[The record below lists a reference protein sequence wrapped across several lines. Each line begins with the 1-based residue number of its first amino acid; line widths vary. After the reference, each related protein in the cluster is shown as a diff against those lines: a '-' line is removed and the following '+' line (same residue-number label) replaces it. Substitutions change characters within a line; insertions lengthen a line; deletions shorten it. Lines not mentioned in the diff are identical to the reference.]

1 MAGKTT
7 VEIEGLGELLRRLE
21 ALPREISG
29 KNGGPVRRA
38 LGRAARLVRD
48 EVKKNAPK
56 RTGRL
61 EANIIAARVRDDRPP
76 GVSERFVVSVRGKRQ
91 RYGNTAENR
100 RSGRVGKTYQRDG
113 EAFYWKFLEFGTQK
127 RAATPFIQPSFAASA
142 QAALDEFSRA
152 LGRDLD
158 KIVRKLNPQG

>member
-1 MAGKTT
+1 MAGRTT
-7 VEIEGLGELLRRLE
+7 VEIEGLGPLLKRLE

-100 RSGRVGKTYQRDG
+100 RSGRVG

-142 QAALDEFSRA
+142 QAALDEFTRA
-152 LGRDLD
+152 LGADLD

>member
-7 VEIEGLGELLRRLE
+7 VQVEGLGELLKRLE

-76 GVSERFVVSVRGKRQ
+76 GVSERFVVSVRGRRA
-91 RYGNTAENR
+91 RYANNRDNR
-100 RSGRVGKTYQRDG
+100 RAGRAGKSYQKDG

>member
-1 MAGKTT
+1 MSSKTT
-7 VEIEGLGELLRRLE
+7 VQVEGLGELLRRLE

-76 GVSERFVVSVRGKRQ
+76 GVAERFVVSVRGRRA
-91 RYGNTAENR
+91 RYANNRDNR
-100 RSGRVGKTYQRDG
+100 RAGRVGQSYQKDG
-113 EAFYWKFLEFGTQK
+113 EAFYWKFIEFGTQK

-142 QAALDEFSRA
+142 QAALDEFTRA
-152 LGRDLD
+152 LGADLD

>member
-7 VEIEGLGELLRRLE
+7 VEVEGLGELLKRLE

-48 EVKKNAPK
+48 EVRTNAP
-56 RTGRL
+56 RRSGNL
-61 EANIIAARVRDDRPP
+61 QANIIAARVRDDRPP
-76 GVSERFVVSVRGKRQ
+76 GVAERFVVSVRGKRQ
-91 RYGNTAENR
+91 RYANTAENR

-113 EAFYWKFLEFGTQK
+113 DAFYWKFLEFGTAK
-127 RAATPFIQPSFAASA
+127 MPARPFIQPSFASSA
-142 QAALDEFSRA
+142 QAALTEFTRA
-152 LGRDLD
+152 LGADLD
-158 KIVRKLNPQG
+158 KVVRKLNPKG